1 MAVPDTSQREVMNTP
16 KSRSFEQLINSRKR
30 RTLHVYSVFFFFF
43 LFFFLPVL
51 RYLYIKA
58 TSLQLM
64 ELLPSFPCDADE
76 REETDEERERE
87 KSRT

>member
-1 MAVPDTSQREVMNTP
+1 MAVPDTSQREVLNTP

-30 RTLHVYSVFFFFF
+30 RTLHVYSFFF
-43 LFFFLPVL
+43 LLLFFSPVL
-51 RYLYIKA
+51 RYSYIKA

-76 REETDEERERE
+76 REERDEERERE